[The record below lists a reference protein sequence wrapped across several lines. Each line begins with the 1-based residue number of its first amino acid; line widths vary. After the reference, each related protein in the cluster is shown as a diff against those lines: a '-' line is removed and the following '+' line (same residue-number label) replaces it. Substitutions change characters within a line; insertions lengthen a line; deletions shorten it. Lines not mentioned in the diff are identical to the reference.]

1 MGRLVLT
8 MHVSADGFIS
18 NPDGSLWPG
27 FGWPDPVQAR
37 LNSVYETAGSV
48 VYGRGIYQ
56 AVVPWWS
63 AVARGEQPDGWE
75 AVGPEGHRFARMLAA
90 LPKSVVS
97 TTLPELADGTRVI
110 RSDPVDRIRELV
122 VASTG
127 DVVLLAGGR
136 LVGELVG
143 AGLLRDVVLISG
155 TVFIGAGRPL
165 LGSVRSPVSSTLVEF
180 EAFPPTTAWARYRLE

>member
-8 MHVSADGFIS
+8 MHVSADGLIS

-37 LNSVYETAGSV
+37 LNAIYETAESV
-48 VYGRGIYQ
+48 IYGRGIYE

-63 AVARGEQPDGWE
+63 AVARGESVEGAD
-75 AVGPEGHRFARMLAA
+75 AVGPEGHRFARMLEA
-90 LPKSVVS
+90 LPKAVVS
-97 TTLPELADGTRVI
+97 TTLTGPADGTEVI
-110 RSDPVDRIRELV
+110 RSDPVEHIRDLLI
-122 VASTG
+122 ASTG

-136 LVGELVG
+136 LAGELVEV
-143 AGLLRDVVLISG
+143 GLLKDIVLITG

-165 LGSVRSPVSSTLVEF
+165 LSTVSRPVPTTLVEF
-180 EAFPPTTAWARYRLE
+180 EAYPPTTTWERYRLE